1 MKYKILGNRKAIIG
15 IGDGWPVSDPEADR
29 YKGLIGKLVIDA
41 GGTILLEF
49 RCGSKQAFRPT
60 SLVIVD
66 DSLPVSNAPP
76 NRYRSYKVIEIP
88 CSLCGVAVE
97 VEATEGAKRVRC
109 GACVRDGKSLSR
121 KQTVSDDELI
131 SLYFDQRL
139 SFTEIAEALGKRFG
153 ERKLSATTVAH
164 RMRQIVRGTE
174 LRLRTRSEAAT
185 IAKRRYPSRVKR
197 HRMMISTKGKD
208 DKNW

>member
-1 MKYKILGNRKAIIG
+1 MKYEILGNRQAIIG

-41 GGTILLEF
+41 GCAILLEF
-49 RCGSKQAFRPT
+49 RCGSKQAFRHT
-60 SLVIVD
+60 SLVVVN
-66 DSLPVSNAPP
+66 DSRSVSNAPP
-76 NRYRSYKVIEIP
+76 NRYRGYKVIEIP
-88 CSLCGVAVE
+88 CCLCGVAVE

-109 GACVRDGKSLSR
+109 EVCAREGKSLSR

-131 SLYFDQRL
+131 SLYFGQRL
-139 SFTEIAEALGKRFG
+139 SFAEIVATLEKRFG

-174 LRLRTRSEAAT
+174 LRLRTRGEAAT
-185 IAKRRYPSRVKR
+185 IAKRRYPSRIKR
-197 HRMMISTKGKD
+197 PQMVIRTKGKD

>member
-76 NRYRSYKVIEIP
+76 NRYRGYKAIEIP
-88 CSLCGVAVE
+88 CNLCGVVVE
-97 VEATEGAKRVRC
+97 VEATEGAKKVRC
-109 GACVRDGKSLSR
+109 GACVREGKSLSR
-121 KQTVSDDELI
+121 KRSVSDDELI
-131 SLYFDQRL
+131 SLYFDELL

-153 ERKLSATTVAH
+153 ERRPAVSTLVHWLK
-164 RMRQIVRGTE
+164 QIVRGTE

-197 HRMMISTKGKD
+197 PQMVIRTKGVR
-208 DKNW
+208 